1 MEQRQPVK
9 KTGVV
14 IAATHS
20 GSGKTTLALGIM
32 AALKRRGF
40 SVQPFKVG
48 PDFIDPGHHTH
59 VTGRQSRNLDGW
71 MLSRPY
77 NQRLFFRLMQNAD
90 CAVVEGVMGLFDG
103 FNAVSDTG
111 STAEMAK
118 WLDLPVLLMV
128 DASSMARSAAAV
140 VRGFET
146 FDDGLTLAGVVFNRV
161 GSDAHLAILK
171 EAVSHYCTVPCLGGL
186 PRDES
191 LIMPERH
198 LGLVT
203 SEEGGLSQERI
214 ARLAEVVEG
223 HLDLDRLLKTC
234 ALDIPEAETA
244 QTTQPTPAAR
254 VRIAVARD
262 AAFCF
267 YYPDNLELLE
277 RFGAELIFFSPL
289 RDERLPEGCHG
300 IYLGGGYPE
309 VFAETLSEN
318 CSMLHSVREAGGK
331 GCPIYAECGGLMFLS
346 AGITTFK
353 GIHYPMARLF
363 PFATRMLPR
372 FRALGYREIR
382 LKQGG
387 PLGQKG
393 AVARGHEFHYSEIAE
408 TDGNGLET
416 YYAVKGRRVPPG
428 RSGGYRIDNS
438 LASYI
443 HLHFGSNPEIAR
455 NWIAFCAHQ
464 NILT

>member
-14 IAATHS
+14 IGATHS
-20 GSGKTTLALGIM
+20 GSGKTTLTLGLM
-32 AALKRRGF
+32 AALKRRGL

-71 MLSRPY
+71 MLSPSY
-77 NQRLFFRLMQNAD
+77 NKSLFSRLMLTAD

-103 FNAVSDTG
+103 FDAAGEAG

-118 WLDLPVLLMV
+118 WLNLPVLLMV
-128 DASSMARSAAAV
+128 DAASMARSAAAV

-146 FDDGLTLAGVVFNRV
+146 FDEGLTLAGVVFNRV
-161 GSDAHLAILK
+161 GSEAHLAILK
-171 EAVSHYCTVPCLGGL
+171 EAVSHYCNIPCLGGL
-186 PRDES
+186 PRDEN

-198 LGLVT
+198 LGLIT
-203 SEEGGLSQERI
+203 SGEGGLSQERI
-214 ARLAEVVEG
+214 ARLAEVVETR
-223 HLDLDRLLKTC
+223 LDLDKLLKIC
-234 ALDIPEAETA
+234 ALSIPKEETV
-244 QTTQPTPAAR
+244 QTTQPTSVAR

-267 YYPDNLELLE
+267 YYPDNLEMLE
-277 RFGAELIFFSPL
+277 RFGAELVFFSPL
-289 RDERLPEGCHG
+289 RDKRLPEGCHG

-309 VFAETLSEN
+309 VFAEMLSEN
-318 CSMLHSVREAGGK
+318 RLMLNSVRKAGEK

-346 AGITTFK
+346 RGITTFSK
-353 GIHYPMARLF
+353 AYFPMAGLF

-372 FRALGYREIR
+372 FKALGYREIR
-382 LKQGG
+382 LKQEG
-387 PLGQKG
+387 PLGRKG
-393 AVARGHEFHYSEIAE
+393 TAARGHEFHYSEV
-408 TDGNGLET
+408 TNSSGQDTL
-416 YYAVKGRRVPPG
+416 YAVKGRRVPPG
-428 RSGGYRIDNS
+428 CSGGYRIDNS

-455 NWIAFCAHQ
+455 NWITFCARQ
-464 NILT
+464 NIQT